1 MKKYILILAL
11 MMVKVSCFGQ
21 TVEPVNLKLTIYPS
35 SGGEIGYVIEVKDRL
50 LKVISKELTSEDG
63 KIVLGNT
70 KDIKERKLSNHQLS
84 KIKRHL
90 FELENLEKKY
100 DDDVDLILD
109 AWVFDFLIN
118 NKKSVKVNSQ
128 ILDES
133 SNLKKT
139 RKLIKCLRK
148 LSPIEID
155 LRDFS

>member
-1 MKKYILILAL
+1 
-11 MMVKVSCFGQ
+11 MMFKASCFGQ

-35 SGGEIGYVIEVKDRL
+35 SGGEVGYVIEVKDRL
-50 LKVISKELTSEDG
+50 LKVVSKQLTSKNGD
-63 KIVLGNT
+63 IVLGDV
-70 KDIKERKLSNHQLS
+70 KEIKERKLSNHQLS

-100 DDDVDLILD
+100 DDVDLILD

-118 NKKSVKVNSQ
+118 NKKSIKVNSQ
-128 ILDES
+128 ILGES
-133 SNLKKT
+133 SNLKET

-148 LSPIEID
+148 LSPIEIN